1 MNVLV
6 LTAYENWRLASIYM
20 VGSLCGLCFN
30 TLQFKEGKKK
40 VGFTDNFS
48 CWSVIEFNLI
58 HLYLT

>member
-40 VGFTDNFS
+40 SG
-48 CWSVIEFNLI
+48 I
-58 HLYLT
+58 H